1 MYSPQKGHL
10 KIISKFSNQISTNS
24 KERTYRLGSF
34 ARSTRGPK
42 NLRSVPFRTLGPLLD
57 RPSLDPL
64 TRDRLAPLAPNA
76 PFTRTSRPVMRADR
90 ALRPIAPN
98 GPKVLHKH
106 LALESSRGPYAL
118 PTRDRHA
125 PEPLRTYARP
135 TSPPVMIE
143 RLDGPASRA
152 AQP

>member
-1 MYSPQKGHL
+1 MDPD
-10 KIISKFSNQISTNS
+10 
-24 KERTYRLGSF
+24 R
-34 ARSTRGPK
+34 K
-42 NLRSVPFRTLGPLLD
+42 NLRSAPFAPSPPSLD

-76 PFTRTSRPVMRADR
+76 PFTRTSRSVTRADR

-106 LALESSRGPYAL
+106 LALESSRGPNAL

-143 RLDGPASRA
+143 RLDGPASKA

>member
-1 MYSPQKGHL
+1 MHMHMHMHML
-10 KIISKFSNQISTNS
+10 C
-24 KERTYRLGSF
+24 
-34 ARSTRGPK
+34 
-42 NLRSVPFRTLGPLLD
+42 
-57 RPSLDPL
+57 LDPL

-76 PFTRTSRPVMRADR
+76 PFTRTSHPVMRADR

-125 PEPLRTYARP
+125 PEPLRTYAHP
-135 TSPPVMIE
+135 TSPPV
-143 RLDGPASRA
+143 RS
-152 AQP
+152 